1 MRTGTLCFKSG
12 YQLSTVHF
20 LTASAV
26 WRCCSRGDTARH
38 RIERACRL
46 TSRCRSTS
54 KSSTD
59 SSTINALRL
68 LLHRLHSM
76 QPVSSSPK
84 WSMSIRRSPHVP
96 HFILAALLNYPR
108 LLCSVIRLARPAL
121 HRLLVCADSRHV
133 VASERYQFIAASSQ
147 SSMRKGRSSSRP
159 AIFLSKNKLRTLSIS
174 PRPPGTRRR
183 WPALTAFSD
192 GGPIS

>member
-1 MRTGTLCFKSG
+1 MRSGTLCFKSG

-46 TSRCRSTS
+46 TSRCRNAS

-59 SSTINALRL
+59 SSTALRM

-96 HFILAALLNYPR
+96 HFILAALLNYPH
-108 LLCSVIRLARPAL
+108 LLCSVMRLARPTL

-133 VASERYQFIAASSQ
+133 VASERAISSSTRRSASSQ

-159 AIFLSKNKLRTLSIS
+159 AIFLSKNILRTLSIS

-192 GGPIS
+192 L

>member
-1 MRTGTLCFKSG
+1 MRSGTLCFKSG

-46 TSRCRSTS
+46 TSRCRNAS

-59 SSTINALRL
+59 SSTALRM

-108 LLCSVIRLARPAL
+108 LLCSVIRLARPTL
-121 HRLLVCADSRHV
+121 HRLLVCAISSSTRR
-133 VASERYQFIAASSQ
+133 SASSQ